1 MHWIALQWPP
11 EAGAAA
17 ERGGDTRP
25 PPGRPKAAGAPSGG
39 SGPREAG
46 ERGGDTRPPPGRP
59 KAAGAPSGGSGP
71 REAGERG
78 GEHLAW
84 WALRF
89 TPRVAW
95 VDEALL
101 LEVSPTL
108 RLWGGVSTLR
118 ARIIEENPAPALMDI
133 AQSAIGIVAIA
144 RLRLRREGLAVPAGG
159 VAALPLHTL
168 GAARAHLPLL
178 ARLGCRTWGDAHAL
192 PRGPMARRFG
202 PGLRAALDVAW
213 GLAPECYPWL
223 TLPERFD
230 QSLELP
236 AHVDDAPA
244 LLWAASR
251 LLTALQHWLA
261 ARQQGVLAFEL
272 AWTLDARRLDGRP
285 QAASA
290 PSGDN
295 AACEAAER
303 GSGIVIRT
311 AQPAQ
316 APAHLRRLL
325 AERLAHTRLPAPAVG
340 LRLRALQTAPW
351 RPGSASLLPGE
362 QRRGEPLHVLI
373 ERASARLGPASVR
386 RAVPRADHR
395 PECMQAW
402 RPAEPAQA
410 EAGQGGGDTRPPP
423 GRPKAAEAPSG
434 GSGPREAGERGG
446 LVRPPPGRPKA
457 AEAPSGGSGPREAG
471 ERGGDTRPPPGRP
484 KAAGAPLGGS
494 GPREAGERGGDI
506 LPDALAPTWLLRE
519 PLPLAVRDGQPCHR
533 GAALRLLTSPRR
545 VEAGWW
551 SGAVQEEGAG
561 AARDYFVAQ
570 GAAAELLWVYR
581 ERPTSQR
588 PDAAPRWFL
597 QGLYA

>member
-11 EAGAAA
+11 EDCAAA
-17 ERGGDTRP
+17 EHEGTIRP
-25 PPGRPKAAGAPSGG
+25 SPGRPKAAGAPSGG

-46 ERGGDTRPPPGRP
+46 ERGD
-59 KAAGAPSGGSGP
+59 
-71 REAGERG
+71 
-78 GEHLAW
+78 EHLAW

-118 ARIIEENPAPALMDI
+118 ARIIEENPAPARMDI
-133 AQSAIGIVAIA
+133 AQSAIGIIAIA

-159 VAALPLHTL
+159 VAALPLRTL

-230 QSLELP
+230 QALELP

-285 QAASA
+285 QAAGG
-290 PSGDN
+290 PR
-295 AACEAAER
+295 EATER
-303 GSGIVIRT
+303 GGGIIIRT

-362 QRRGEPLHVLI
+362 QRRGEPLHVFI

-395 PECMQAW
+395 PECMQTW

-410 EAGQGGGDTRPPP
+410 
-423 GRPKAAEAPSG
+423 GRDS
-434 GSGPREAGERGG
+434 
-446 LVRPPPGRPKA
+446 
-457 AEAPSGGSGPREAG
+457 
-471 ERGGDTRPPPGRP
+471 
-484 KAAGAPLGGS
+484 
-494 GPREAGERGGDI
+494 I
-506 LPDALAPTWLLRE
+506 LPDAMAPTWLLRE
-519 PLPLAVRDGQPCHR
+519 PLPLAVQDGQPCHR
-533 GAALRLLTSPRR
+533 GTALRLLTSPRR

-551 SGAVQEEGAG
+551 SGAVPEEGAC

-570 GAAAELLWVYR
+570 GGAAELLWVYR
-581 ERPTSQR
+581 ERPTSRR